1 MMCCAVTVLHASLLA
16 GGLTQSVAPADDVEI
31 NTRATSGTGL
41 SLAGAPG
48 QTLRARS
55 PVFVNLEAGLRLD
68 RVRWLEFSGGVSME
82 LEDRVSVG
90 ILPRLRGYVPVRRP
104 FAFYVLVGVPAF
116 VHPFTLIGG
125 QGGVGLGVHV
135 SKRVSLVAEL
145 TGTAYFAGTDLIEG
159 SALGKFDAALG
170 INVHF

>member
-1 MMCCAVTVLHASLLA
+1 MIPCTVAVLHASLLA
-16 GGLTQSVAPADDVEI
+16 GGLTQSVAPAEKIEI
-31 NTRATSGTGL
+31 NTRVTTGTGL
-41 SLAGAPG
+41 SLAGAQG

-55 PVFVNLEAGLRLD
+55 PVFVNLEAGMRLD
-68 RVRWLEFSGGVSME
+68 RVNWLEFSGGVTME

-90 ILPRLRGYVPVRRP
+90 VLPRMRAYVPVRRP
-104 FAFYVLVGVPAF
+104 FSFYVLAGVPVF

-125 QGGVGLGVHV
+125 QGGLGLGVHV
-135 SKRVSLVAEL
+135 AKRVSLVAEF

-170 INVHF
+170 VNVHF